1 MLGPTGLSSV
11 SGSDARYWR
20 SVARVGEQVAAALE
34 YAHTQGIFHRDI
46 KPSNLLLD
54 AQGTAW
60 VADFGLA
67 KAVEGDNL
75 TNTGDI
81 VGTIRYMAPERF
93 HGRCDARSD
102 VYALGLTLYE
112 MVALRPAF
120 DQAARQA
127 LIRQVMEAEPT
138 RLRKINSD
146 VPRDLE
152 MVIQKAI
159 ARSPPVGTRRPAH
172 WPPTSDC
179 SSMANQ
185 SSPGTPVWLSGA
197 GSGRRG
203 VQRSPRCSLASP

>member
-1 MLGPTGLSSV
+1 MRPTDGRVPDHLPRR
-11 SGSDARYWR
+11 ARFDRAVVGIGIR
-20 SVARVGEQVAAALE
+20 SPLLAVARGVGEQVAAHSE

-93 HGRCDARSD
+93 HGQCDARSD

-120 DQAARQA
+120 DQAARQ
-127 LIRQVMEAEPT
+127 
-138 RLRKINSD
+138 
-146 VPRDLE
+146 
-152 MVIQKAI
+152 
-159 ARSPPVGTRRPAH
+159 G
-172 WPPTSDC
+172 
-179 SSMANQ
+179 
-185 SSPGTPVWLSGA
+185 
-197 GSGRRG
+197 
-203 VQRSPRCSLASP
+203 